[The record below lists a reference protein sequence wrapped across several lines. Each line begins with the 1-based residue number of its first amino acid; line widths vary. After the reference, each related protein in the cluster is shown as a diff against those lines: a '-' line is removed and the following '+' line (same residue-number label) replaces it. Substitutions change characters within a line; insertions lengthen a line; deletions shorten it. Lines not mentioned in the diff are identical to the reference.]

1 MNTLSSKE
9 IENQVFNIQKQ
20 WAKSI
25 VEIGKAFLDKKD
37 YVIVTYKFLDD
48 LYSFKQGK
56 ILFKP
61 TKASQKQFRRNKN
74 EFVSYFIGHN
84 KVSEEDQGFALK
96 PWKSIYFE
104 NFDIITFDKISLSM
118 GNFFFTDYQ
127 NIQIKVEYSFGYIF
141 DQDNKLKII
150 FHHSSIPYKA

>member
-1 MNTLSSKE
+1 MSSEVLEKK
-9 IENQVFNIQKQ
+9 VFNIQKR
-20 WAKSI
+20 WASSL

-37 YVIVTYKFLDD
+37 YIALTYKFLDE
-48 LYSFKQGK
+48 LYYFKQGK

-61 TKASQKQFRRNKN
+61 TKASQKQFRKDKN
-74 EFVSYFIGHN
+74 DFVSYFIGHN
-84 KVSEEDQGFALK
+84 KVSEEDKGFALQ

-104 NFDIITFDKISLSM
+104 NFDITTFDKVSISM

-141 DQDNKLKII
+141 DQERNLKII
-150 FHHSSIPYKA
+150 FHHSSIPFKSK